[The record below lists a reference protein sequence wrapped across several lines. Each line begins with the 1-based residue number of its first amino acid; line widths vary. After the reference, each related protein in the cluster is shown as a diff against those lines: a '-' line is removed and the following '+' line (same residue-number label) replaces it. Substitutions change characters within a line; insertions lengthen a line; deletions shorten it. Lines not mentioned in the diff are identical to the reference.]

1 MFPSV
6 GDCKATKADSDGSL
20 TLPASCEILSKLYAN
35 HGVRIRMVRRRPQ
48 REKIPSVRQLIEQLA
63 KKHDQLLAQEMAER
77 LKSSSST
84 STVPLSSSELFYGNE
99 LSHHEFTED
108 ITTGDTVTFDRERD
122 KQKLKELD
130 VGNRHMINRGGI
142 NRKAANFDK
151 VTYDYE
157 REEQHPVG
165 NSVSSLKQFPLRT
178 NGLKNNSL
186 RGEQYFN
193 HRNSAGRE
201 DDLVAMGTLWS
212 PGQAQ
217 TRSSY
222 ISTSSCK
229 SSNGTCTSSAA
240 TTTGTLPIRRSL
252 NLSTSCSTRQL
263 LTSST
268 SQPNAT
274 AFALSSMGN
283 VKSSREVEPRYADPL
298 AGAPSLFQQRLM
310 ELAAL
315 EAETVRWEKAK
326 KVKKKSKQD
335 S

>member
-1 MFPSV
+1 MSFPDYV
-6 GDCKATKADSDGSL
+6 TKFRRKMV
-20 TLPASCEILSKLYAN
+20 EI
-35 HGVRIRMVRRRPQ
+35 RTRF
-48 REKIPSVRQLIEQLA
+48 RESARFGFYSEYWFPPFQIV
-63 KKHDQLLAQEMAER
+63 
-77 LKSSSST
+77 SSST

>member
-1 MFPSV
+1 MATPS
-6 GDCKATKADSDGSL
+6 GLSIQSL
-20 TLPASCEILSKLYAN
+20 WKGLCRKTQPPSMESVCMCGLPNEKFCMLNLHSCVSSAGHN
-35 HGVRIRMVRRRPQ
+35 GRRRYKWVPMS
-48 REKIPSVRQLIEQLA
+48 ICSA
-63 KKHDQLLAQEMAER
+63 Y
-77 LKSSSST
+77 SSST